1 MKQELFE
8 RWHNR
13 LGRNQSLVK
22 MLVKL
27 RNQCNM
33 IIGSSF
39 SRSPRIDQNGE
50 ALIVRHLARCCSSFI
65 DVGANKGEWSD
76 VALAAG
82 FLRGY
87 VVEPNPIAHSWLKE
101 RYKDRR
107 EIIVAPW
114 LLADAVYTTKYYYD
128 SRFDVYAGM
137 FQERENMVE
146 IVTTTLD
153 DHVTDIDFLKIDA
166 EGSECAILRGAQK
179 LLASGAIRFIQF
191 EYNSAWLAGGGT
203 LTWALR
209 ILQKSKYTT
218 FLIRDN
224 GLYSVAHEFYG
235 EHHGYANY
243 LAVNEE
249 HLAAVDALV
258 VGHMP

>member
-1 MKQELFE
+1 
-8 RWHNR
+8 
-13 LGRNQSLVK
+13 
-22 MLVKL
+22 L

-33 IIGSSF
+33 IIGASF
-39 SRSPRIDQNGE
+39 SQSSRIDQNGE
-50 ALIVRHLARCCSSFI
+50 ALIIRHLARCCSSFM

-87 VVEPNPIAHSWLKE
+87 VVEPNPVAYCWLTE
-101 RYKDRR
+101 RYKDRH

-114 LLADAVYTTKYYYD
+114 LLADAVYTAKYYYD

-137 FQERENMVE
+137 FLKRENAVE
-146 IVTTTLD
+146 ITTTTLD
-153 DHVTDIDFLKIDA
+153 EHITDIDLLKIDA
-166 EGSECAILRGAQK
+166 EGSECAILKGAQK
-179 LLASGAIRFIQF
+179 LLSAGAVRFIQF
-191 EYNSAWLAGGGT
+191 EYNSAWLAGAGT

-209 ILQKSKYTT
+209 TLEKYKYTT
-218 FLIRDN
+218 FLIRKN
-224 GLYSVAHEFYG
+224 GLYRVAHEYYG

-243 LAVNEE
+243 LAVREE
-249 HLAAVDALV
+249 HLTEVESLV